1 MKSAI
6 WIYCNEAFILRLK
19 VLFVCFLYI
28 SFQLGLHVKDIFV
41 GNTSIGGFA
50 KLTSSL
56 IVFIGCICKK
66 FNVSYCL
73 QICYLPGNR
82 DLIFGLHAVLV

>member
-41 GNTSIGGFA
+41 GNTSVGGSCQTYFFA
-50 KLTSSL
+50 NSIHWL
-56 IVFIGCICKK
+56 
-66 FNVSYCL
+66 YM
-73 QICYLPGNR
+73 
-82 DLIFGLHAVLV
+82 